1 VGIEMKIKVLVTAE
15 WVAAITAGRYDLS
28 LSYMTRGDPAVLQT
42 VLDPRYANRASL
54 AVNAYAPETAIKAE
68 QLFDDGTASLDGAK
82 RAQAYGKLQDLLIDE
97 GVAFPVY
104 ERLWQAATSRK
115 VRDFTWTSEGFA
127 QLNDIRLEP

>member
-1 VGIEMKIKVLVTAE
+1 
-15 WVAAITAGRYDLS
+15 
-28 LSYMTRGDPAVLQT
+28 MTRGDPAVLQT

-68 QLFDDGTASLDGAK
+68 QLFDEGTASLDGAR